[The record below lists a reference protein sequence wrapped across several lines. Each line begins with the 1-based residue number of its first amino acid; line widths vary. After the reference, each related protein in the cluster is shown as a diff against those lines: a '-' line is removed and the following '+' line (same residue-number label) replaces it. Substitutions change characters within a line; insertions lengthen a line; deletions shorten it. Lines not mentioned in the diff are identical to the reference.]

1 MQRNGQQ
8 NGQFQLLRLA
18 AVLSFALAL
27 VNHLLP
33 PKAFAATQLLFDY
46 QFGLTRRGLA
56 GEILNLFMGPQ
67 IGVSGIYAAAAL
79 ISALGGIAF
88 YLFLSRLMPQNLSS
102 YLILILALNSF
113 AFSSFIGNTGYLDG
127 LLLALTALALA
138 TNAASSMGLAIRL
151 GVTVLGVMFHEN
163 MLPYFTVLIG
173 FDLWLARKGSASA
186 LPIALSP
193 VLLGFIT
200 VAALSKLGA
209 FTPEQAAA
217 FADYVQSKAAFT
229 LDANSTDVA
238 DRSIGQNF
246 ALMADL
252 RMTTKYWA
260 WVLFDGVPLLAMALW
275 LIWLANRLLG
285 NSDAKTR
292 LLMIGAII
300 APLSLNIIAFDV
312 VRFGVA
318 SVLAGFFVLVLLLRH
333 IPEAANRLEQ
343 VLTWPH
349 FLVVL
354 VLNVNIFTIE
364 VNIGAGHTSQFPWV
378 LLTQLKWLA
387 P

>member
-8 NGQFQLLRLA
+8 NGQFHLLRLA

-56 GEILNLFMGPQ
+56 GEILNLFTGAQ

-88 YLFLSRLMPQNLSS
+88 YLFLSRLMPQKLSS

-127 LLLALTALALA
+127 LLLALTALALS
-138 TNAASSMGLAIRL
+138 TNAARSSGLVIRL

-163 MLPYFTVLIG
+163 MLPYFTVLIA
-173 FDLWLARKGSASA
+173 FDLWLARKGSAAA

-193 VLLGFIT
+193 VLLGFVT
-200 VAALSKLGA
+200 VAALAKIGA
-209 FTPEQAAA
+209 FTPEQAAV
-217 FADYVQSKAAFT
+217 FADYIQSKAAFT

-238 DRSIGQNF
+238 GRSIGQNF

-252 RMTTKYWA
+252 RGTTKYWA

-285 NSDAKTR
+285 DSDAKTR

-300 APLSLNIIAFDV
+300 GPLSLNIIAFDV

-318 SVLAGFFVLVLLLRH
+318 SVLAGFLVLVLLIRH
-333 IPEAANRLEQ
+333 IPKAADRLEQ

>member
-1 MQRNGQQ
+1 MQQDR
-8 NGQFQLLRLA
+8 QFQLLRLA
-18 AVLSFALAL
+18 AGLSFLLAL

-56 GEILNLFMGPQ
+56 GEILNLFTGAQ
-67 IGVSGIYAAAAL
+67 VSVAEIYAATAF

-88 YLFLSRLMPQNLSS
+88 YMFMARLMPKRRSS

-127 LLLALTALALA
+127 VLLALTALALSSD
-138 TNAASSMGLAIRL
+138 AAGTRGLMIRL
-151 GVTVLGVMFHEN
+151 AVTVIGVMFHEN
-163 MLPYFTVLIG
+163 MLPYFTVLLA
-173 FDLWLARKGSASA
+173 FDLWLARRGAPFA
-186 LPIALSP
+186 LLIALSP
-193 VLLGFIT
+193 VALGFVT
-200 VAALSKLGA
+200 VAVLAKVGA
-209 FTPEQAAA
+209 FTPQQAAA
-217 FADYVQSKAAFT
+217 FAEYVQTKAAFG

-238 DRSIGQNF
+238 GRSIGQNF
-246 ALMADL
+246 ALMAEL
-252 RMTTKYWA
+252 RGTTKYWT
-260 WVLFDGVPLLAMALW
+260 WVLFDGLPLLAMAVW

-285 NSDAKTR
+285 GSDVKTR

-318 SVLAGFFVLVLLLRH
+318 SVLAGFVVIVLLIRH
-333 IPEAANRLEQ
+333 SPEAARRLED

-364 VNIGAGHTSQFPWV
+364 VNIGSGQASQFPWV
-378 LLTQLKWLA
+378 LLTQLKWFS